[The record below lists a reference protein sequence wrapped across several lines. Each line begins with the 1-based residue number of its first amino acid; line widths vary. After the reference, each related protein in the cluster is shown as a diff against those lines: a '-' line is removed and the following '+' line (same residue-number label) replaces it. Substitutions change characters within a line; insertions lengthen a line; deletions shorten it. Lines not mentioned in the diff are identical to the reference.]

1 MICVEV
7 VRRGGEAVHRRPAN
21 CTVEHYAHIIDL
33 PRVDVVAQNE
43 AWRAERL
50 STGEIYVQYN
60 HVFDALDAAFSAY
73 DRPAA
78 LLLYGPPGTGK
89 SYAPKFFGKKWGRRV
104 YFYTL
109 AEIVSKWVHETE
121 ERLARILR
129 KAEEENAVVV
139 LDEFEYLAQ
148 DRMRQT
154 EHYQPASVPILLSYL
169 QEMRRGIIVATTN
182 TPPRYLDPALRR
194 GGRFKPVPVPAPTQ
208 EMIAVYAKLKNK
220 NALPGAITF
229 TDVDDYRGAL
239 DTRWYYVLP
248 PPPASLGKY
257 LKIEAEAGVYR
268 LSVEPEVAYLLV
280 WLALAGE
287 RQVWHVYSK
296 HADFSAIVEMAE
308 EFSAVVFVD
317 SRVASEFWES
327 FTVPP
332 HGFKRAVIIINA
344 PVSAPALRMRFLTA
358 LDDVV
363 AVLKRVLQTDDLT
376 RFYYTRKFK

>member
-1 MICVEV
+1 
-7 VRRGGEAVHRRPAN
+7 
-21 CTVEHYAHIIDL
+21 
-33 PRVDVVAQNE
+33 
-43 AWRAERL
+43 
-50 STGEIYVQYN
+50 
-60 HVFDALDAAFSAY
+60 
-73 DRPAA
+73 
-78 LLLYGPPGTGK
+78 
-89 SYAPKFFGKKWGRRV
+89 
-104 YFYTL
+104 
-109 AEIVSKWVHETE
+109 
-121 ERLARILR
+121 
-129 KAEEENAVVV
+129 
-139 LDEFEYLAQ
+139 
-148 DRMRQT
+148 
-154 EHYQPASVPILLSYL
+154 
-169 QEMRRGIIVATTN
+169 
-182 TPPRYLDPALRR
+182 
-194 GGRFKPVPVPAPTQ
+194 
-208 EMIAVYAKLKNK
+208 MIAVYAKLKNK
-220 NALPGAITF
+220 EALPGAITF
-229 TDVDDYRGAL
+229 ADVDDYRGAL

-248 PPPASLGKY
+248 PPPASAALGKY

-327 FTVPP
+327 LTVPP

-358 LDDVV
+358 LDDVA